1 MKINRRMFG
10 VSLAALAAM
19 GCGSAVY
26 AAGPTLELMHFWT
39 SGGESHAMQAIKD
52 QTEKAGI
59 TWQDA
64 AVAGGA
70 GMNAYQVLQARIA
83 AGNPPAAMQMH
94 SAQIRQF
101 AQEGLLGD
109 VDEVAAAQGWDAV
122 LPEQLKAYANTD
134 GHWVGAPFN

>member
-1 MKINRRMFG
+1 MKRRNSGIG
-10 VSLAALAAM
+10 VSAM
-19 GCGSAVY
+19 AVFVAGSAGMSFAQEKPV
-26 AAGPTLELMHFWT
+26 LELMHFWT

-109 VDEVAAAQGWDAV
+109 VD
-122 LPEQLKAYANTD
+122 
-134 GHWVGAPFN
+134 